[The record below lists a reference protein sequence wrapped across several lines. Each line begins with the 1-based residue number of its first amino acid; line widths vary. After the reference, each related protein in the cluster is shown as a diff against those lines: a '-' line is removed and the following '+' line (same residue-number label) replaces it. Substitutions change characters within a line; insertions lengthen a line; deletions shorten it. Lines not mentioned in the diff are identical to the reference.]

1 MSAQLRLLAI
11 TAAGLIFAGCASEP
25 PPSQDVTRARTLIEQ
40 AEKAGAQR
48 YAAVELESAR
58 DKLQQANA
66 AQEDGEQEL
75 ANERAAEAVADAELA
90 NALTLSGAARAA
102 AEELQRGND
111 TLRQETERGLPGSSA
126 TPPVSTAPPITPPQ
140 TP

>member
-1 MSAQLRLLAI
+1 MSAQFKLLAI
-11 TAAGLIFAGCASEP
+11 TAIGFMFAGCASQP

-58 DKLQQANA
+58 DKLQQAA
-66 AQEDGEQEL
+66 TAQQDGKQEL

-90 NALTLSGAARAA
+90 NARALSGAARNA
-102 AEELQRGND
+102 AEELQKGNE
-111 TLRQETERGLPGSSA
+111 TLRQETERRQT
-126 TPPVSTAPPITPPQ
+126 TPNQ
-140 TP
+140 